1 MLRISP
7 GLRRCWR
14 GLDRLQ
20 LGLDPAHAVVL
31 EDLSAGEEALLEDLV
46 DGVPDGALTT
56 RAAARG
62 VAPADA
68 ARLVGLLATAGVLEH
83 PAAPGSRAAARATAA
98 EATALALVHGRS
110 GWDVLA
116 GRARRVVVVDGAGR
130 VADAV
135 AAGLREAGTGAV
147 AVRSPGAAPRGAGT
161 GPPPPGAAAAPP
173 DLVVLVADALVA
185 PARAA
190 RLVRADVDHLPVVV
204 RERSAVVGPLV
215 VPGAGP
221 CLRCVEL
228 HRADRDPEW
237 PLVAAQL
244 ASPATTAVPDVVL
257 LRLACAL
264 AVAQALAHLD
274 DATGSAAGG
283 ASWEVRLPDGV
294 PSGRAWAPHPSCG
307 CTWPPP

>member
-31 EDLSAGEEALLEDLV
+31 EGLSAGEEALLEDLA
-46 DGVPDGALTT
+46 DGLPESGLPA

-62 VAPADA
+62 VSGADA

-98 EATALALVHGRS
+98 EAGALALVHGRS

-116 GRARRVVVVDGAGR
+116 GRARRVVAVEGGGR

-135 AAGLREAGTGAV
+135 AAGLREAGTGDV
-147 AVRSPGAAPRGAGT
+147 AVLGPGAAPRGAGT
-161 GPPPPGAAAAPP
+161 GPPPPGHVAGV
-173 DLVVLVADALVA
+173 DLVVLVADAVVA

-215 VPGAGP
+215 VPGAGA

-244 ASPATTAVPDVVL
+244 ASPATTAAPDVVL
-257 LRLACAL
+257 LRLTSAL

-274 DATGSAAGG
+274 DATGATPGG

-294 PSGRAWAPHPSCG
+294 PLGRAWAPHPSCG
-307 CTWPPP
+307 CTWPPL